1 MNMIERIKRVP
12 LRKVWKHEAHDFTVW
27 LEENIDVLKEVV
39 GFEITNA
46 EREQSTGNFNVD
58 LKAEDESGNVV
69 IIENQ
74 LEKSDHDHLGKIIT
88 YLSAFDAKK
97 AIWIVSEPRPEH
109 IDAISWLNQGG
120 NDCDFYLLKIEAIQI
135 SDSSPAPLITKIVGP
150 SEEARQVGKIKKED
164 SERHRLRL
172 AFWTKLLEESK
183 GIHPLFNSISATKD
197 TWIGAS
203 AGKRGF
209 QYSYWVTKNSL
220 RAELRI
226 DLGKDSDDENLR
238 LFNKLKNFTEEIET
252 KFGGPLEWNEAE
264 GYRVCIIRK
273 QLSKGGYRNPESE
286 WDEIVKEGVQTM
298 MNLEQATRPFLSKIK

>member
-1 MNMIERIKRVP
+1 MIDRIKRVP

-58 LKAEDESGNVV
+58 IKAEDESGNVV
-69 IIENQ
+69 VIENQ

-88 YLSAFDAKK
+88 YLAAFDAKK

-109 IDAISWLNQGG
+109 IDAITWLNQGS

-135 SDSSPAPLITKIVGP
+135 SDSAPAPLITKIIGP

-172 AFWTKLLEESK
+172 AFWSKLLELSRGK
-183 GIHPLFNSISATKD
+183 LPLFNSISPTKD

-209 QYSYWVTKNSL
+209 QYAYWITKDSL

-226 DLGKDSDDENLR
+226 DLGKDSGEENLR
-238 LFNKLKNFTEEIET
+238 LFNKLKEYQSEIES
-252 KFGGPLEWNEAE
+252 KLGELLEWNEAD

-273 QLSKGGYRNPESE
+273 QLTSGGYRNTEEEWGSISE
-286 WDEIVKEGVQTM
+286 EGIDIMQR
-298 MNLEQATRPFLSKIK
+298 LEKAIKPFLGKLK

>member
-1 MNMIERIKRVP
+1 MIERIKRVP

-27 LEENIDVLKEVV
+27 LEENIDVLQEIV

-69 IIENQ
+69 VIENQ
-74 LEKSDHDHLGKIIT
+74 LGKSDHDHLGKIIT

-109 IDAISWLNQGG
+109 IDAITWLNQGS

-135 SDSSPAPLITKIVGP
+135 GDSEPAPLITKIVGP

-172 AFWTKLLEESK
+172 AFWTRLLEQAK
-183 GIHPLFNSISATKD
+183 GELPMFNSISPTKD

-209 QYSYWVTKNSL
+209 SYTYWVTKNSL

-226 DLGKDSDDENLR
+226 DLGKDSDEENLK
-238 LFNKLKNFTEEIET
+238 LFNKLKSHQLEIEE
-252 KFGGPLEWNEAE
+252 KFGEPLEWNEAE

-273 QLSKGGYRNPESE
+273 QLSAGGYRNSE
-286 WDEIVKEGVQTM
+286 DEWNPIVAEGIDAM
-298 MNLEQATRPFLSKIK
+298 KRLENATKPFLSKLK